1 MRCNLTER
9 LLGDI
14 YVRVVWTRGHTADH
28 AFHWLLRVRPG
39 AGVCVRRLRV
49 CDHANAHGGHRVAG
63 AGVLGRDHPAS
74 IHGGFEWGLAEA
86 LADQLGLDLTVGE
99 VPVTDIVA
107 AGWLHSAD
115 IALAQVIATKE
126 RATSPTALIVAAR
139 EGLSVP
145 ARFDQV
151 ESIVGS
157 P

>member
-1 MRCNLTER
+1 MFVLRAPT
-9 LLGDI
+9 
-14 YVRVVWTRGHTADH
+14 T
-28 AFHWLLRVRPG
+28 FHWLLRVQPC

-49 CDHANAHGGHRVAG
+49 CDHANAHCGHRVAS
-63 AGVLGRDHPAS
+63 AGILGRYDPAS
-74 IHGGFEWGLAEA
+74 IHGGFAWGLAEA

-99 VPVTDIVA
+99 VPVTDLV

-115 IALAQVIATKE
+115 IDLAQVSATKE
-126 RATSPTALIVAAR
+126 RATSPTAQIVAAR

>member
-14 YVRVVWTRGHTADH
+14 YVRVAWTRGHTADH
-28 AFHWLLRVRPG
+28 AFHWLLRVQPG
-39 AGVCVRRLRV
+39 AGVCVRRLRA
-49 CDHANAHGGHRVAG
+49 CDHANAHNGHRVAG
-63 AGVLGRDHPAS
+63 AGVLGRDDPAS
-74 IHGGFEWGLAEA
+74 IHGRFEWGLAEA

-99 VPVTDIVA
+99 VPVTDIL
-107 AGWLHSAD
+107 AGRLHNAD
-115 IALAQVIATKE
+115 IVLAPVSATKQ
-126 RATSPTALIVAAR
+126 RAPSPTALLVAAQ

-157 P
+157 R